1 MKIAVTFENGEVFQH
16 FGHTEHFK
24 LYEIEAGQVV
34 SSEII
39 DTNGSGHE
47 ALAGF
52 LADLSV
58 NVLLCGGIGMEI
70 RKQVSK
76 QFPPETYWTPI
87 EAEEL
92 KRTYDAIVQEAGVE
106 VLFFT
111 TLAE

>member
-52 LADLSV
+52 LADQLVTCLICDEISPEAQTALDDWGIQLYAGCAGSADDRAAE
-58 NVLLCGGIGMEI
+58 LL
-70 RKQVSK
+70 
-76 QFPPETYWTPI
+76 
-87 EAEEL
+87 
-92 KRTYDAIVQEAGVE
+92 AG
-106 VLFFT
+106 
-111 TLAE
+111 TLHASFSTARSSHHL